1 MCFVNILL
9 KYQNFAVKIC
19 YKEDKLT
26 VIKNDKDWRRGYTY
40 LFINYSQI
48 PEISLSSESWKI
60 HKYATKISKLL
71 QLKWIKKRTIRWTLP

>member
-40 LFINYSQI
+40 YLLTIVK
-48 PEISLSSESWKI
+48 SL
-60 HKYATKISKLL
+60 KLL
-71 QLKWIKKRTIRWTLP
+71 